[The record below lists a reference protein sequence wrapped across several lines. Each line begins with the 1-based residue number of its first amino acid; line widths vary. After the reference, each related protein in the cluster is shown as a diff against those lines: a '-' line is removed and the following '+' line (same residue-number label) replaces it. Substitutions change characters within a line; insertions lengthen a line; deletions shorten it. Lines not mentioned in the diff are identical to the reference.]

1 MAVQGNPVSFVN
13 AVILAVNSPN
23 VRQNNVPTLVVS
35 RSTADPVRQ
44 NISFANNTQC
54 VNFIAGMIANLLS
67 ATLTN
72 TAVYLFM
79 NTGSGVVPLTLD
91 NGGTVGGLQIYN
103 LRPGQAIEFT
113 FNSPNLI

>member
-1 MAVQGNPVSFVN
+1 MAVQGNPVNFVN
-13 AVILAVNSPN
+13 AVTLGVNSPN
-23 VRQNNVPTLVVS
+23 YRWLNVPTIVAS

-44 NISFANNTQC
+44 NISFAGNIQV

-72 TAVYLFM
+72 TVVYLFM
-79 NTGSGVVPLTLD
+79 NTGAGVVPLSLD
-91 NGGTVGGLQIYN
+91 NGGKIGGVAIYN

-113 FNSPNLI
+113 FNGTNLS

>member
-1 MAVQGNPVSFVN
+1 MAVQGNNVSFVN
-13 AVILAVNSPN
+13 AVTLGVNSPN
-23 VRQNNVPTLVVS
+23 YRWLNVPTLLVA